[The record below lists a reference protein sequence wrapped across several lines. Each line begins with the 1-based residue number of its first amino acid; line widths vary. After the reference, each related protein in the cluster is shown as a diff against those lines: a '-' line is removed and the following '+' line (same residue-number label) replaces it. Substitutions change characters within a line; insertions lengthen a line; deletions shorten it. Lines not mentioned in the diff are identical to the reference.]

1 MGMAPTLEAE
11 FRVLHSLRVKGAAS
25 ADAVARLAG
34 DAEATKQLSVLEQ
47 EGWVVRRSTT
57 STVVFA
63 LTASGR
69 DRHGELLA
77 GEGDDSGRALLAAA
91 YDDAFLPLNQTFKA
105 LCLRWQQADEHF
117 ELLDEAISV
126 DDQIDAFLAA
136 AAEQRLRFSVYR
148 QRLAALIERVQD
160 GEVEAYVAP
169 LGESYHNAWFE
180 LHEDLIIT
188 LGRSRAEEENAA

>member
-1 MGMAPTLEAE
+1 MAPTLEAE
-11 FRVLHSLRVKGAAS
+11 FRVLHSLRIKGAAS

-34 DAEATKQLSVLEQ
+34 DAEVTDELAVLEQ
-47 EGWVVRRSTT
+47 EGWVLRRSTT
-57 STVVFA
+57 STLVFA

-69 DRHGELLA
+69 ERHGQLLA
-77 GEGDDSGRALLAAA
+77 GEGDDSSRAVLAAA
-91 YDDAFLPLNQTFKA
+91 YDGAFRPLNRTFKA

-117 ELLDEAISV
+117 ELLEEVISTH
-126 DDQIDAFLAA
+126 DQIDAFLAD

-148 QRLAALIERVQD
+148 VRLDALVERVQD
-160 GEVEAYVAP
+160 GDTEAYVAP